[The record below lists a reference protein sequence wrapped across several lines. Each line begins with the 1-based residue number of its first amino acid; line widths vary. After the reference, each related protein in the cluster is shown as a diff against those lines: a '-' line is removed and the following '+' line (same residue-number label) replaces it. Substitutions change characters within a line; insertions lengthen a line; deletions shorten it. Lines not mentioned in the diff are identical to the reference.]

1 MNTPPLTDNQAILLK
16 AIVTAYGPTTLD
28 LSGVLKA
35 NGDVFGP
42 DAARNALKRMED
54 RNLILGTGGGTARSW
69 AATSAGRELALEL
82 GFGSGDEDESP
93 VRRYVVLEELQVSQL
108 VARLGVELTP
118 EQVDALKE
126 RQVYV
131 QVALPEARNTEHAY
145 RQTAKSV
152 FADADSEP
160 TLVAV
165 ATKMWRPT
173 PVRIQ
178 TRQTVSVG

>member
-1 MNTPPLTDNQAILLK
+1 MNSPPLTDNQAILLK
-16 AIVTAYGPTTLD
+16 AIVTEYGPTTLD
-28 LSGVLKA
+28 LSARLKA
-35 NGDVFGP
+35 NGDSFGP

-54 RNLILGTGGGTARSW
+54 RNLILGTGGGTGRSW